1 MSSLDNNKQL
11 TLSGIV
17 NYILKNHPY
26 CQIRDEAFGKSVL
39 ETLNSR
45 PFFVSVPVVFEV
57 FNGTSYDRHNESFWK
72 FDLTRIHCSLDPTNL
87 TSRTWSRL
95 SKSVNQIN
103 PQNEPN
109 VLRETRSDPPVGL
122 QKPADAK
129 TADSFI
135 ARFSPDSPFVCACG
149 VCGETFNSR

>member
-1 MSSLDNNKQL
+1 MDCEKSKQNMFWPDYNKQL

-45 PFFVSVPVVFEV
+45 PFFVSAPVVFEV

-72 FDLTRIHCSLDPTNL
+72 FDPTKLTSPTRIV
-87 TSRTWSRL
+87 
-95 SKSVNQIN
+95 SVNQIN
-103 PQNEPN
+103 PQNAPN
-109 VLRETRSDPPVGL
+109 VLRETRVDPQVGL
-122 QKPADAK
+122 QKLSSWGAK
-129 TADSFI
+129 SADS
-135 ARFSPDSPFVCACG
+135 PLDCACG
-149 VCGETFNSR
+149 VCGQTFNSR